1 MILYRPPT
9 VQQKVRLTRRVN
21 ELCSFYVYRG
31 RLPELG
37 SADTAESGLA
47 MFLDFT
53 LRPRH
58 RNGTLPDDLR
68 DRLNLIPGALPFPPL
83 AVDEQQP
90 EAEHPQ
96 LPAFEQWLVRAEDF
110 AGEHGY
116 RPPSHDDNSL
126 YQWLVRAR
134 KKLMAGDVDPGY
146 VQRLRTVLAFPDIRT
161 YRVQAS
167 RDGETHRQLRQ
178 G

>member
-1 MILYRPPT
+1 MILCRPPT
-9 VQQKVRLTRRVN
+9 AQQKVRLTRRVN
-21 ELCSFYVYRG
+21 ELCTFYASRG

-68 DRLNLIPGALPFPPL
+68 DRLNLIPGSLPFPPL
-83 AVDEQQP
+83 AEDEKQP
-90 EAEHPQ
+90 EPEYPQ
-96 LPAFEQWLVRAEDF
+96 LSAFEQWLVRAEQYT
-110 AGEHGY
+110 GEHGY
-116 RPPSHDDNSL
+116 RPPSHDDNGL
-126 YQWLVRAR
+126 YQWVVRSR
-134 KKLMAGDVDPGY
+134 KKLMAGDLDSGY
-146 VQRLRTVLAFPDIRT
+146 AQRLRTVLAFPDIRA
-161 YRVQAS
+161 YRVQTS
-167 RDGETHRQLRQ
+167 RDGDPHRQLRQ